1 MDFEIT
7 YTPQQEQF
15 RAEVRGWLDLNVSF
29 ELANFADMHRL
40 PLDQYLQ
47 QRELGRKLGERGW
60 LFPTAPAAYGGGDL
74 SLDQAVILAEELD
87 RFNLALP
94 PYYDSGGVLGGMSI
108 LVWGTPEQKAYF
120 LPKIYRG
127 EIRTWQLLTEPEAG
141 SDLANVK
148 SVAVRDGDD
157 YVISGQKVFVGSEH
171 GADYHWTLVCTDP
184 SGVRHKNLSWFMVDA
199 TSPGI
204 SAQPMYL
211 LGDTEKSAVFFDQVR
226 VPAFNLIGGENNG
239 WAVATTHLDME
250 HGFRS
255 DRVFS
260 LTVEKMWDALLEYCR
275 ATERGGRR
283 LIDDP
288 SVRDQLARV
297 YASKEVQRLWGLRNF
312 WLATAKQPRSYEGAQ
327 AYYNQ
332 KMSSQWLARVIVDIM
347 GPFAFTSDAEWGPP
361 GAALR
366 VQQAH
371 GVMATHGGGT
381 ADIQKVIM
389 ARRIGIGRAERE
401 AAGELA

>member
-7 YTPQQEQF
+7 YTAEQEQF
-15 RAEVRGWLDLNVSF
+15 RAEVRDWLEQNVPP
-29 ELANFADMHRL
+29 EMVNFADIHRV
-40 PLDQYLQ
+40 PLAQYHQ
-47 QRELGRKLGERGW
+47 QRELGRKLGARGW
-60 LFPTAPAAYGGGDL
+60 LFPTAPAEYGGGNVT
-74 SLDQAVILAEELD
+74 LDQAMILAEEMD
-87 RFNLALP
+87 RLNQSLP
-94 PYYDSGGVLGGMSI
+94 PYYDSGGVLGAMSI

-127 EIRTWQLLTEPEAG
+127 EIRTWQLLTEPDAG
-141 SDLANVK
+141 SDVANVK
-148 SVAVRDGDD
+148 SLAVRDGDD
-157 YVISGQKVFVGSEH
+157 YVLSGQKVFVGSEH
-171 GADYHWTLVCTDP
+171 GADYHWTLVSTDP
-184 SGVRHKNLSWFMVDA
+184 TAARHKNLSWFMIDA

-204 SAQPMYL
+204 TTQPMYL
-211 LGDTEKSAVFFDQVR
+211 LGGTEKSAVFFDQVR

-260 LTVEKMWDALLEYCR
+260 MTGEKLWTALLEYCR
-275 ATERGGRR
+275 TTKRGGQR

-297 YASKEVQRLWGLRNF
+297 YANKEVQRLWGLRNF

-332 KMSSQWLARVIVDIM
+332 KISAQWLTHMIADIM
-347 GPFAFTSDAEWGPP
+347 GPFAQTSDEQWGPP
-361 GAALR
+361 GALLKGQA
-366 VQQAH
+366 AH

-381 ADIQKVIM
+381 ADIQKMVM
-389 ARRIGIGRAERE
+389 ARRIGLGRAERE
-401 AAGELA
+401 QAGTLA